1 MTAMNW
7 TNVRVAVTGAGGFIG
22 SQSTLSTENFAEG
35 VGLRADDWSRELRS
49 AGKKKEI
56 LK

>member
-1 MTAMNW
+1 MTAVNW